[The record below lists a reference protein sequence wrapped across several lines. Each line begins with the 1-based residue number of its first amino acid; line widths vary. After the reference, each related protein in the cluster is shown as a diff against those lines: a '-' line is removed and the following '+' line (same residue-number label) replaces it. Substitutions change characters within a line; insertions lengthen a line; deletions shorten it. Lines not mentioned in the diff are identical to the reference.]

1 MYDAFISQL
10 TQRALFDP
18 GKRYLLACSGG
29 MDSMALAHLLWKA
42 GVSFELAHV
51 NFGLRGEE
59 SDGDESFVR
68 AWAKERNLLVHVHQ
82 AQTKKIAENQGI
94 SIQMAAREI
103 RYHFFETLRSQ
114 QGLEG
119 IVLAHHEDDQLETI
133 LLNLL
138 RGTGIE
144 GMYGMSER
152 RDWLIRPLLSFSR
165 QEIAAYMER
174 EQLSWREDSSNAS
187 SDYKRNKLRH
197 SLMPALYDQDKDA
210 RKNLLHSFGR
220 LKDTGRAFSTLFQ
233 HWKTAHVTEHKG
245 IQYLPYTALLQVQGG
260 ATLLYFWLRPYGFNA
275 DQATS
280 IFESLDDINIG
291 AFYLSPSYQLSM
303 DRKEMMLHPI
313 LPPFE
318 AIDIPKG
325 EVLLALPEGD
335 YELKWEVA
343 SATLLDRNPSH
354 ALLDADQL
362 TFPLQVRSWQE
373 GDRFSPLGMST
384 EKKVSDFLIDNKV
397 PLALKKDVKVLVS
410 GNKIAWILGMRIAD
424 WAKVSTATQHTL
436 HIKKATP

>member
-10 TQRALFDP
+10 TQRALFEPD
-18 GKRYLLACSGG
+18 KRYLLACSGG
-29 MDSMALAHLLWKA
+29 MDSMALAQLLWKA
-42 GVSFELAHV
+42 GISFELAHV

-59 SDGDESFVR
+59 SDGDEAFVR
-68 AWAKERNLLVHVHQ
+68 HWAKEKNLPVHVHH
-82 AQTKKIAENQGI
+82 APTKEIAENKGI

-103 RYHFFETLRSQ
+103 RYLFFETVRSQ
-114 QGLEG
+114 QNLEG

-144 GMYGMSER
+144 GLYGMSER

-165 QEIAAYMER
+165 EAIATFMEH
-174 EQLSWREDSSNAS
+174 EQLPWREDSSNAS

-197 SLMPALYDQDKDA
+197 EVMPTLYAQDKDV

-220 LKDTGRAFSTLFQ
+220 LKDTGRAFSTLFEQ
-233 HWKTAHVTEHKG
+233 WKALHVTAEMG
-245 IQYLPYTALLQVQGG
+245 IQRLPYTALLHVQGG

-275 DQATS
+275 DQAS
-280 IFESLDDINIG
+280 NIFESLGNAKTG
-291 AFYLSPSYQLSM
+291 THFLSSNFQLSM

-313 LPPFE
+313 LPPFDP
-318 AIDIPKG
+318 IDIPQG
-325 EVLLALPEGD
+325 ATRLALPEGN
-335 YELKWEVA
+335 YELTWKATPVA
-343 SATLLDRNPSH
+343 PLDRNSSH
-354 ALLDADQL
+354 ALLDGDLLQ
-362 TFPLQVRSWQE
+362 FPLQVRTWQE
-373 GDRFSPLGMST
+373 GDRFTPLGMPS

-397 PLALKKDVKVLVS
+397 PIALKKGVKVLVS
-410 GNKIAWILGMRIAD
+410 GHQIAWIIGMRIAD
-424 WAKVSTATQHTL
+424 WAKVSAATQHTL

>member
-10 TQRALFDP
+10 NQRALFDP

-29 MDSMALAHLLWKA
+29 MDSMALAQLLWKA
-42 GVSFELAHV
+42 GISFELAHV
-51 NFGLRGEE
+51 NFGLRRDE
-59 SDGDESFVR
+59 SDGDEAFVR
-68 AWAKERNLLVHVHQ
+68 AWAKERNLPVHVHQ
-82 AQTKKIAENQGI
+82 AQTKKTAEDQGI

-103 RYHFFETLRSQ
+103 RYRFFETVRAQ
-114 QGLEG
+114 QGLAG

-165 QEIAAYMER
+165 EEIASFMER
-174 EQLSWREDSSNAS
+174 EQLPWREDSSNAS
-187 SDYKRNKLRH
+187 TDYKRNKLRH
-197 SLMPALYDQDKDA
+197 SLLPALYSQNTDA

-220 LKDTGRAFSTLFQ
+220 LKDTGKAFSTLFAD
-233 HWKTAHVTEHKG
+233 WKKKHVTEQKG
-245 IQYLPYTALLQVQGG
+245 IQYLPYEALLQVQGG
-260 ATLLYFWLRPYGFNA
+260 SSLLYFWLRPYGFNA
-275 DQATS
+275 DQANT
-280 IFESLDDINIG
+280 IFESLRDVKTG
-291 AFYLSPSYQLSM
+291 TYYLSPSYQLSM
-303 DRKEMMLHPI
+303 DRKEMMLNPI

-318 AIDIPKG
+318 AVYISKG
-325 EVLLALPEGD
+325 EVWLNLPEGN
-335 YELKWEVA
+335 YELKWEVSSGA
-343 SATLLDRNPSH
+343 LLDRNPSH
-354 ALLDADQL
+354 ALLDVKQL

-373 GDRFSPLGMST
+373 GDRFFPLGMLS

-410 GNKIAWILGMRIAD
+410 GNKIAWIIGMRIAD
-424 WAKVSTATQHTL
+424 WAKVSAATQHTL